1 MPVSCIFLYAQT
13 AQTAK
18 QTLHPLLLLLP
29 IAGGTSLTITRIS
42 MKTATLLF
50 AVILSSWSVFAFQP
64 HNSYQHHPPI
74 HQHHPSS
81 QRTTPLYAKKPAKR
95 SKSNSSGGFGSS
107 SKGGGFASSSSSSS
121 SSSSKK
127 DVSSSSPADP
137 TKVRVVSGFT
147 GSGTKVLAS
156 AANSFDR
163 IRKLF
168 GKDATTD
175 VYVRSPLN
183 DESTFWFVGKVI
195 RMTEK
200 EGEDN
205 DNDDNSNK
213 LVGSVLPSEIEAVI
227 SQKRLIL
234 EYAKNQLRP
243 QNMGG
248 PYSKNLELWTAPG
261 DSEMDVV
268 QNKVELVPIVG
279 SSKDLREG
287 FNVNDVGY
295 NPEIYVGEEK
305 EKGGL
310 RVVRDNEGRPVK
322 PVFEISG

>member
-1 MPVSCIFLYAQT
+1 MILFSGILHFLYAQT
-13 AQTAK
+13 TTK
-18 QTLHPLLLLLP
+18 YHPLLVY
-29 IAGGTSLTITRIS
+29 AGGSGTISYYRIVVI
-42 MKTATLLF
+42 MKTTILL
-50 AVILSSWSVFAFQP
+50 AAIVSSWSFAFPFQPP
-64 HNSYQHHPPI
+64 HNSCQPHHPTI

-81 QRTTPLYAKKPAKR
+81 QRTTSLYAKKPAKR
-95 SKSNSSGGFGSS
+95 SKSKSSGGFGSS
-107 SKGGGFASSSSSSS
+107 SKGGGFASSSS
-121 SSSSKK
+121 KK
-127 DVSSSSPADP
+127 NDTSSSSPADP

-147 GSGTKVLAS
+147 GSGTKVLAT
-156 AANSFDR
+156 AANNFDR

-195 RMTEK
+195 RMTEE

-205 DNDDNSNK
+205 GDDNNDGNK

-268 QNKVELVPIVG
+268 QNKVTLVPIIG

>member
-1 MPVSCIFLYAQT
+1 
-13 AQTAK
+13 
-18 QTLHPLLLLLP
+18 
-29 IAGGTSLTITRIS
+29 
-42 MKTATLLF
+42 MKTAVLL
-50 AVILSSWSVFAFQP
+50 AVLVSCSSSSVFAFQYSSTTYP
-64 HNSYQHHPPI
+64 RHPTI

-81 QRTTPLYAKKPAKR
+81 QRTTSLYAKKPAKR
-95 SKSNSSGGFGSS
+95 SKSKSSGGFGST
-107 SKGGGFASSSSSSS
+107 SKGGGFASSSSSSK
-121 SSSSKK
+121 KK
-127 DVSSSSPADP
+127 DVSSSPANP

-156 AANSFDR
+156 AANNFDR

-195 RMTEK
+195 RMTEE

-205 DNDDNSNK
+205 GDDDDNDNSNK

-248 PYSKNLELWTAPG
+248 PYSKNLELWSAPG

-268 QNKVELVPIVG
+268 QNKVTLVPIIG

>member
-1 MPVSCIFLYAQT
+1 
-13 AQTAK
+13 
-18 QTLHPLLLLLP
+18 
-29 IAGGTSLTITRIS
+29 
-42 MKTATLLF
+42 MKNATLLF

-81 QRTTPLYAKKPAKR
+81 QRRTTSLYAKKPAKR
-95 SKSNSSGGFGSS
+95 SKSKSSGGFGST
-107 SKGGGFASSSSSSS
+107 SKGGGFAI
-121 SSSSKK
+121 SSSKK
-127 DVSSSSPADP
+127 KDISSSSPADP

-195 RMTEK
+195 RMTEEE
-200 EGEDN
+200 EGDDN
-205 DNDDNSNK
+205 GDDNDDNSNK

-248 PYSKNLELWTAPG
+248 PYSKNLELWVAPG

-268 QNKVELVPIVG
+268 QNKVTLVPIVG

>member
-1 MPVSCIFLYAQT
+1 MYGGGAAHKLY
-13 AQTAK
+13 K
-18 QTLHPLLLLLP
+18 DNSSYYHPLLIECISKTVLLL
-29 IAGGTSLTITRIS
+29 TTTRIS
-42 MKTATLLF
+42 MKNATLLF

-81 QRTTPLYAKKPAKR
+81 QRRTTSLYAKKPAKR
-95 SKSNSSGGFGSS
+95 SKSKSSGGFGST
-107 SKGGGFASSSSSSS
+107 SKGGGFAI
-121 SSSSKK
+121 SSSKK
-127 DVSSSSPADP
+127 KDISSSSPADP

-195 RMTEK
+195 RMTEEE
-200 EGEDN
+200 EGDDN
-205 DNDDNSNK
+205 GDDNDDNSNK

-248 PYSKNLELWTAPG
+248 PYSKNLELWVAPG

-268 QNKVELVPIVG
+268 QNKVTLVPIVG